1 MMTMAID
8 DDEKRKAEVRKQFD
22 DFMAT
27 VPHVAQRYE
36 FPPMLGP
43 AADQPLG
50 SFERAECF
58 GNELDRVTE
67 QVADAVARLA
77 EVVKR
82 ILAEEEQILN
92 AFGTPSLDE
101 YLARCCGVG
110 EMEMMA
116 VLHASGHHDL
126 CDRDVTDVNI
136 EG

>member
-1 MMTMAID
+1 
-8 DDEKRKAEVRKQFD
+8 
-22 DFMAT
+22 
-27 VPHVAQRYE
+27 
-36 FPPMLGP
+36 MLGP

-110 EMEMMA
+110 EMEMRPCCTRPATTTYATEMP
-116 VLHASGHHDL
+116 L
-126 CDRDVTDVNI
+126 T
-136 EG
+136 

>member
-1 MMTMAID
+1 MAID
-8 DDEKRKAEVRKQFD
+8 DDKKRKAEVRKQFG

-27 VPHVAQRYE
+27 VPHVAHRYE

-43 AADQPLG
+43 VADQPLG

-58 GNELDRVTE
+58 GNELDCATE

-77 EVVKR
+77 EAVKH
-82 ILAEEEQILN
+82 ILVEEKQVLN

-110 EMEMMA
+110 EMEMMS
-116 VLHASGHHDL
+116 VLHAFGHHDL
-126 CDRDVTDVNI
+126 CDRGATDVNI